1 MWDLAVLIGTLRF
14 VLQCP
19 PKPYGEDWD
28 PVNWVADNWKLLYYK
43 SNNGSAVGN
52 GQGSACCV

>member
-1 MWDLAVLIGTLRF
+1 MASVRF

-19 PKPYGEDWD
+19 PKPYGEEWD

-52 GQGSACCV
+52 GLASAYCV